1 MLTFLEKFK
10 DSQDIKGEFDAYL
23 ERINLR
29 KKNAGNKEKEI
40 YKNVL
45 ENMTKEEKKEKI

>member
-1 MLTFLEKFK
+1 LSFYAKFE
-10 DSQDIKGEFDAYL
+10 DCSDIKGEFDAYL
-23 ERINLR
+23 EKINLR
-29 KKNAGNKEKEI
+29 KQNAGKKEKEI